1 MERATDTTDY
11 LSNPASKD
19 SEESLLGSI
28 LMEPTLLAAEVI
40 SRVEPKDFQT
50 RKYGWVWEAFLALRK
65 SGTGIDQLTVQ
76 EYLERQSHL
85 EEVGGFS
92 ELIRLT
98 TVVPTPYHAPDYA
111 STVIEMAERR
121 LIKSYAQRLSVR
133 ADDLK
138 KPLEEFVTPA
148 IDALQK
154 TRALAKPLSLQRFRV
169 YSAADALA
177 PRKPMAYV
185 IERLLTAGSV
195 SLLVGDGGSGKTFA
209 LLDMAVCVALGKDW
223 LDFETNQTPV
233 LVVDEESG
241 RARMADRL
249 NRTLEGHLGDEET
262 PVFYVSLA
270 NTNLYEPDDANM
282 LHLTIKKHGAGLVII
297 DALADVMPGG
307 DENAVRDVQPVFIQL
322 RKIADDTNAAIIVI
336 HHANKSGGFRG
347 STAMKGAVDLM
358 LLMEAEDGLLSFRS
372 EKARDIEPITFG
384 ARTNHIDS
392 RFYLSESDP
401 KRKTIAVVKSQKY
414 VLSYLNREGTSLKST
429 ICNSADICS
438 ENAARQA
445 IYKLVDEGMV
455 YRTNAGTTGTAAMY
469 SLTEEGKKEADS
481 LSG

>member
-1 MERATDTTDY
+1 MERATDNTDY
-11 LSNPASKD
+11 LSTPASKD

-50 RKYGWVWEAFLALRK
+50 RKYGWVWEAFLALQ
-65 SGTGIDQLTVQ
+65 SNGTAIDQLTVQ

-121 LIKSYAQRLSVR
+121 LMKRYAQRLSVR
-133 ADDLK
+133 ADELDR
-138 KPLEEFVTPA
+138 PLDESILPA
-148 IDALQK
+148 IEALQK
-154 TRALAKPLSLQRFRV
+154 TRALVKPLSLQRFRV

-177 PRKPMAYV
+177 PREPMAYV

-209 LLDMAVCVALGKDW
+209 LLDMAVCVAIGKDW

-241 RARMADRL
+241 RARMAERL
-249 NRTLEGHLGDEET
+249 SRTLEGHFGDEET

-336 HHANKSGGFRG
+336 HHSNKAGGFRG

-392 RFYLSESDP
+392 RFYLSSSELKP
-401 KRKTIAVVKSQKY
+401 KPIAVVKSEKH
-414 VLSYLNREGTSLKST
+414 VLQHLEAYGDSDTTEIMTT
-429 ICNSADICS
+429 AEICS
-438 ENAARQA
+438 GNAARQA
-445 IYKLVDEGMV
+445 VYRLVDEGLV
-455 YRTNAGTTGTAAMY
+455 HRKNDGGKGKVAIYG
-469 SLTEEGKKEADS
+469 LTERGEEVVESK
-481 LSG
+481 L